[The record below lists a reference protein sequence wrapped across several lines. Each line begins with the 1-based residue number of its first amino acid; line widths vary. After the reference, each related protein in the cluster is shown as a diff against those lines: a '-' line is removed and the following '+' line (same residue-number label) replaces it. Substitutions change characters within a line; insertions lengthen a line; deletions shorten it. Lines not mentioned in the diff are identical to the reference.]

1 MCPPLEILSEQR
13 AAQDRNAI
21 LKIVDNIETV
31 IVGKRDIVEIV
42 VLAMIAEGHVLI
54 EDVPGTGKTSL
65 ISALAKTVNCGFK
78 RIQFTPDVMPSDV
91 SGFSIYNQKTGEFE
105 FRHGAAMSNIVL
117 ADEINRASAKTQSAM
132 LEIME
137 EKQVTVDSNTYKM
150 ERPFMVL
157 ATQNPID
164 QLGTYK
170 LPEAQIDRFMIKIS
184 VGYPAYEDEVR
195 IVLGVEKAKKQ
206 ISYIASKQDVIRL
219 IDDAEKV
226 TVSDLVAA
234 YIVSLVAATRNH
246 SEIKLG
252 SSPRGSIALKRIARA
267 YALFCGRNYVTPDD
281 VKLMAPFVLGH
292 RITLTNAAKN
302 EGKTEFPKGGERR
315 AHRTGHS
322 GCACLSDSAGCVQ
335 QQHFR
340 ICSHTGHCVPSHDV
354 RDLSA
359 HHEEKH
365 RHRCGTQRY
374 RSGTWGK
381 GTSGPRYPQQIIFG
395 LYQGESGY
403 LRPGLSGGR

>member
-1 MCPPLEILSEQR
+1 MINVTPKETLSEQR

-31 IVGKRDIVEIV
+31 IVGKRDVVEIV

-150 ERPFMVL
+150 ERP
-157 ATQNPID
+157 TQNPID

-184 VGYPAYEDEVR
+184 IGYPAYEDEVR
-195 IVLGVEKAKKQ
+195 VVLGVEEAKKQ

-219 IDDAEKV
+219 IEDAEKV

-234 YIVSLVAATRNH
+234 YIVSLVSATRNH

-252 SSPRGSIALKRIARA
+252 SSPRGSIALKRLARA

-281 VKLMAPFVLGH
+281 VKLMAPYVLGH
-292 RITLTNAAKN
+292 RVTLTNAAKN
-302 EGKTEFPKGGERR
+302 EGKDGPDVIGDILRDIT
-315 AHRTGHS
+315 
-322 GCACLSDSAGCVQ
+322 
-335 QQHFR
+335 
-340 ICSHTGHCVPSHDV
+340 VPV
-354 RDLSA
+354 GA
-359 HHEEKH
+359 NNV
-365 RHRCGTQRY
+365 
-374 RSGTWGK
+374 
-381 GTSGPRYPQQIIFG
+381 
-395 LYQGESGY
+395 
-403 LRPGLSGGR
+403 

>member
-1 MCPPLEILSEQR
+1 M
-13 AAQDRNAI
+13 
-21 LKIVDNIETV
+21 
-31 IVGKRDIVEIV
+31 EIV

-195 IVLGVEKAKKQ
+195 IVLGVEEAKKQ
-206 ISYIASKQDVIRL
+206 ISL
-219 IDDAEKV
+219 
-226 TVSDLVAA
+226 VS
-234 YIVSLVAATRNH
+234 ATRNH

-252 SSPRGSIALKRIARA
+252 SSPRGSIALKRLSRA

-281 VKLMAPFVLGH
+281 VKLMAPYVLGH

-302 EGKTEFPKGGERR
+302 EGKDGTDVINDILRDI
-315 AHRTGHS
+315 T
-322 GCACLSDSAGCVQ
+322 
-335 QQHFR
+335 
-340 ICSHTGHCVPSHDV
+340 VPV
-354 RDLSA
+354 GA
-359 HHEEKH
+359 NNA
-365 RHRCGTQRY
+365 
-374 RSGTWGK
+374 
-381 GTSGPRYPQQIIFG
+381 
-395 LYQGESGY
+395 
-403 LRPGLSGGR
+403 

>member
-1 MCPPLEILSEQR
+1 MNNATPFEALSEQR

-31 IVGKRDIVEIV
+31 IVGKRETVEIV

-65 ISALAKTVNCGFK
+65 ISALAKTVNCDFK

-117 ADEINRASAKTQSAM
+117 ADEINRASAKTQSAL

-184 VGYPAYEDEVR
+184 VGYPDYQDEVR
-195 IVLGVEKAKKQ
+195 IVLGVEEAKKQ

-219 IDDAEKV
+219 IDDAEHV

-234 YIVSLVAATRNH
+234 YIVSLVSATRNH

-252 SSPRGSIALKRIARA
+252 SSPRGSIALKRLSRA

-281 VKLMAPFVLGH
+281 VKLMAPYVLGH
-292 RITLTNAAKN
+292 RVQLTNAAKN
-302 EGKTEFPKGGERR
+302 EGKDGMDVINDIIRDIT
-315 AHRTGHS
+315 
-322 GCACLSDSAGCVQ
+322 
-335 QQHFR
+335 
-340 ICSHTGHCVPSHDV
+340 VPV
-354 RDLSA
+354 
-359 HHEEKH
+359 
-365 RHRCGTQRY
+365 GVTQ
-374 RSGTWGK
+374 
-381 GTSGPRYPQQIIFG
+381 
-395 LYQGESGY
+395 
-403 LRPGLSGGR
+403 

>member
-1 MCPPLEILSEQR
+1 MINVNPAVVLSQQR

-21 LKIVDNIETV
+21 LKIVDNVETV
-31 IVGKRDIVEIV
+31 IVGKRDVVEIV

-65 ISALAKTVNCGFK
+65 ISSLAKTVNCDFK

-105 FRHGAAMSNIVL
+105 FRQGAAMSNIVL

-195 IVLGVEKAKKQ
+195 IVLGVEEAKKQ

-226 TVSDLVAA
+226 AVSDLVAA
-234 YIVSLVAATRNH
+234 YIVSLVSATRNH

-252 SSPRGSIALKRIARA
+252 SSPRGSIALKRLSRA

-281 VKLMAPFVLGH
+281 VKLMAPYVLGH
-292 RITLTNAAKN
+292 RITLTNGAKN
-302 EGKTEFPKGGERR
+302 EGKTGEDVVNDIIRDI
-315 AHRTGHS
+315 T
-322 GCACLSDSAGCVQ
+322 
-335 QQHFR
+335 
-340 ICSHTGHCVPSHDV
+340 VPV
-354 RDLSA
+354 GA
-359 HHEEKH
+359 
-365 RHRCGTQRY
+365 TQ
-374 RSGTWGK
+374 
-381 GTSGPRYPQQIIFG
+381 
-395 LYQGESGY
+395 
-403 LRPGLSGGR
+403 